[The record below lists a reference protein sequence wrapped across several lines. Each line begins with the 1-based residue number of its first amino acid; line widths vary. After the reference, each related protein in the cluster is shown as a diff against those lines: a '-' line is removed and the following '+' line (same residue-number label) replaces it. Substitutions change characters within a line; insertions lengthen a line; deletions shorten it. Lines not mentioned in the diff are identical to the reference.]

1 MIFLIMRKREELDIK
16 MKKRILI
23 LLCSIILVMIL
34 GSVVRNIN
42 NNNEKV
48 TKKNTF
54 NMISSEDILY
64 SSLNEIRTNSDKVVN
79 DVKNGIYSN
88 ISADNVV
95 INITDADNVSY
106 ITISPGEAIGENKL
120 AILQA
125 ERDILDYYLGNDCIE
140 KYFIDNTT
148 YLSYEEAKKAIENDI
163 YKPINDNIDM
173 NPWLAYTLEADTLKD
188 IYNKTISDE
197 NYQGETIENTFGEG
211 KYQYG
216 YVMPDL
222 ASVWINKG
230 KIYSMEEQYHWT
242 EPEYYFDLVEEKD
255 IYDIDLNNK
264 IKLSNGEITI
274 ENAVE
279 FVQDYFDNRLPYNV
293 NNDVKKRVDE
303 IKIIKCTDDTDIL
316 CFRLVRSY
324 NDLSFEGE
332 NQGAAYMGI
341 PEYIKDCSF
350 AYMIDVDDIDIYFGV
365 TSAVNINEEKSF
377 VECVSLQSALQLV
390 SQSIGSNSEYKIFK
404 IETIYRN
411 KIIDGEKNIFYGIPC
426 WKISGRNITSDEEI
440 NFYVNMENGELDYES
455 IPKMINGNY

>member
-125 ERDILDYYLGNDCIE
+125 ERDILDYYLGNNCIE

-230 KIYSMEEQYHWT
+230 KIYE
-242 EPEYYFDLVEEKD
+242 
-255 IYDIDLNNK
+255 
-264 IKLSNGEITI
+264 LS
-274 ENAVE
+274 
-279 FVQDYFDNRLPYNV
+279 
-293 NNDVKKRVDE
+293 
-303 IKIIKCTDDTDIL
+303 
-316 CFRLVRSY
+316 
-324 NDLSFEGE
+324 
-332 NQGAAYMGI
+332 
-341 PEYIKDCSF
+341 
-350 AYMIDVDDIDIYFGV
+350 
-365 TSAVNINEEKSF
+365 
-377 VECVSLQSALQLV
+377 
-390 SQSIGSNSEYKIFK
+390 
-404 IETIYRN
+404 
-411 KIIDGEKNIFYGIPC
+411 
-426 WKISGRNITSDEEI
+426 
-440 NFYVNMENGELDYES
+440 ES
-455 IPKMINGNY
+455 